1 MADFYS
7 SEAPARTTKPTVA
20 RAANAVAA
28 KLRRTVSSFVCDA
41 TNAGNAAI
49 GSRLMLPRV
58 PKGARGVKHRI
69 TVSGT
74 LGTAQLSIGIAGN
87 VTKYSAAAAYATANA
102 PVVIGKASILAA
114 ELTADEDQFL
124 TTSVAALPNDG
135 TIIVVETEFT
145 LQN

>member
-20 RAANAVAA
+20 RAANAVSA
-28 KLRRTVSSFVCDA
+28 KLRRTVSTFVCDG
-41 TNAGNAAI
+41 TNVGGAAAA
-49 GSRLMLPRV
+49 SRLMLPRV

-69 TVSGT
+69 TVSAT
-74 LGTAQLSIGIAGN
+74 LGTTTLALGIAGT
-87 VTKYSAAAAYATANA
+87 VSKYAAAATYTSANT
-102 PVVIGKASILAA
+102 PVVIAKASNLAA
-114 ELTADEDQFL
+114 ELAADEDQFL
-124 TTSVAALPNDG
+124 TTAVAALPNDG

>member
-28 KLRRTVSSFVCDA
+28 KLRRTVSSFVCDG
-41 TNAGNAAI
+41 TNAGAAAI

-74 LGTAQLSIGIAGN
+74 LGTATLAVGVAGN
-87 VTKYSAAAAYATANA
+87 VSKYAAAAVYQNANT
-102 PVVIGKASILAA
+102 PVTIAKAANLAA

-124 TTSVAALPNDG
+124 TTAVAALPNDG